1 MWGEIDKRIRRAL
14 GAIRMPFRIV
24 ISGVNSQG
32 GVQSIAGTGLA
43 GEPVRDLEYFQQFGL
58 TSVPPEGAMGVV
70 MPLGGKTSHGIVVAT
85 EHMALRLVALNPGE
99 VAIYSSEGA
108 KVVIKQGRIVETDCD
123 DYIVNCKR
131 YTVNSDEQADFNTP
145 TVTMSQQALVK
156 GKLTGQGGMAISTDD
171 GGPAM
176 QVSGDLNSTGDIRS
190 QGVSLPNHTHDYA
203 GGVTDKAN
211 AS

>member
-14 GAIRMPFRIV
+14 GAIRLPFRIV
-24 ISGVNSQG
+24 ISGVNSAG

-43 GEPVRDLEYFQQFGL
+43 GEPIRDLEYFQQFGL
-58 TSVPPEGAMGVV
+58 TSVPPAGSMGVV
-70 MPLGGKTSHGIVVAT
+70 VPVGGKTSHGIVVAT

-108 KVVIKQGRIVETDCD
+108 KVVIKQGKIVQVDCD

-131 YTVNSDEQADFNTP
+131 YTVNSDEKADFNTP
-145 TVTMSQQALVK
+145 TVTMSEQAMVK
-156 GKLTGQGGMAISTDD
+156 GMLTGQGGMAISTDQ

-176 QVSGDLNSTGDIRS
+176 QVSGDLESTGDIRS
-190 QGVSLPNHTHDYA
+190 QGVSLPNHDHNYA

-211 AS
+211 VT